1 MLSASNSWRSV
12 TRMRSLRIALLV
24 LAAAFLALHYVHLR
38 ADFPNDSE
46 WMDWSKYT
54 DEGWYGDAA
63 IRYFQRGS
71 WYVDGDF
78 NPAAA
83 LPVWPLLEAILF
95 RFTGVSLLAARA
107 LTVTVFGGILL
118 TSWRLI
124 RRWPGSSH
132 GSQNRLAAE
141 AGVLLLVVNPL
152 CYVITRLAIL
162 EPLLILL
169 TLIALLV
176 ASRMQ
181 PGGATRWT
189 SLLSRAASVEDLRR
203 NWRPVLGLGLLLPA
217 LVLTKTTG
225 LFLVPAIAFL
235 LWAALGYRLVP
246 LVRLGGASA
255 ALGLVIWL
263 GYFFLLIRPHYL
275 LDYRYLFSAN
285 AYTGITLDTA
295 GLVLATTFLDGNWM
309 GAALFAAAVASIALA
324 VFSFTRLKRNPLAVS
339 LLLWALGYAAFLA
352 YHANLQP
359 RYYLVVTVPLTLL
372 VPVALEQLLVFQ
384 FTRTTPRRIASLAVA
399 ALLVA
404 IAVPQAREMIY
415 FVRHP
420 QYTLLTAAHGVRDYI
435 QKDRRTDP
443 THNPLVLSISGS
455 DLSLMT
461 GLPSICDDFGTL
473 ELVDRV
479 AKYRPGWY
487 LAWNDIEDDKMEAL
501 TPYFHVERVAEFPA
515 MDDPD
520 RNVLILFKLTDS
532 SQPTPRKSRGKLPR
546 KPLRTKV
553 GEQPS
558 TRQLEH

>member
-1 MLSASNSWRSV
+1 MDTPSNPW
-12 TRMRSLRIALLV
+12 LRLLRPMLLV
-24 LAAAFLALHYVHLR
+24 LAAGLFVLHYVHLA
-38 ADFPNDSE
+38 ADFPNHSE

-63 IRYFQRGS
+63 IRHFQRGH
-71 WYVDGDF
+71 WFVDGDF

-83 LPVWPLLEAILF
+83 LPVWPFLEAILF
-95 RFTGVSLLAARA
+95 RFTGVSLVAARA
-107 LTVTVFGGILL
+107 LTVTVFGDILL

-124 RRWPGSSH
+124 RRWPGSARASRQ
-132 GSQNRLAAE
+132 SYAAE

-169 TLIALLV
+169 TLCALLTV
-176 ASRMQ
+176 SRM
-181 PGGATRWT
+181 
-189 SLLSRAASVEDLRR
+189 RAAAADTSWRSLRNRAVWMDDLRANR
-203 NWRPVLGLGLLLPA
+203 LPVITLAVLLPA
-217 LVLTKTTG
+217 MILTKTTG

-235 LWAALGYRLVP
+235 LWAAVGYRLTT
-246 LVRLGGASA
+246 LLRLGLAASA
-255 ALGLVIWL
+255 AGVTLWL
-263 GYFFLLIRPHYL
+263 AYFALLIRPHFL

-295 GLVLATTFLDGNWM
+295 GQVFADTFTDGKWM
-309 GAALFAAAVASIALA
+309 GPTLFGVAVACIALA
-324 VFSFTRLKRNPLAVS
+324 LFSFTRLRRNPLVVT
-339 LLLWALGYAAFLA
+339 LLLWSLGYAAFLA

-384 FTRTTPRRIASLAVA
+384 FTRPKVRHFVRFAVA
-399 ALLVA
+399 ALLVG
-404 IAVPQAREMIY
+404 IAVPQAREVVY

-420 QYTLLTAAHGVRDYI
+420 QYTLVTAAHEVYDYI
-435 QKDRRTDP
+435 AHDRASDP
-443 THNPLVLSISGS
+443 GHNPLVLSISGS

-473 ELVDRV
+473 ELEDRI

-487 LAWNDIEDDKMEAL
+487 AAWNAIEDDKMDAL
-501 TPYFHVERVAEFPA
+501 TPYVHVERVAEFPA

-520 RNVLILFKLTDS
+520 RDVLILYKLTDAS
-532 SQPTPRKSRGKLPR
+532 KPTPRRRRGKLPR
-546 KPLRTKV
+546 TPLRTKV

-558 TRQLEH
+558 VRQLEH